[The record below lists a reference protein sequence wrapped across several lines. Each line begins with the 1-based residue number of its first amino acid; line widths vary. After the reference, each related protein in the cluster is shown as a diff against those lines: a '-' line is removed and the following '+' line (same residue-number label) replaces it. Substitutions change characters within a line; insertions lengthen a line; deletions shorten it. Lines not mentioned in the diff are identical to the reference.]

1 MHVQF
6 GGEVAKRVSPL
17 IVNLFA
23 IGFVLLVWAAAAYVI
38 DLIVR
43 GI

>member
-1 MHVQF
+1 MHIQF
-6 GGEVAKRVSPL
+6 GGEVAKRVNPV

-23 IGFVLLVWAAAAYVI
+23 IGFVLLVWAAAGYII

-43 GI
+43 SI